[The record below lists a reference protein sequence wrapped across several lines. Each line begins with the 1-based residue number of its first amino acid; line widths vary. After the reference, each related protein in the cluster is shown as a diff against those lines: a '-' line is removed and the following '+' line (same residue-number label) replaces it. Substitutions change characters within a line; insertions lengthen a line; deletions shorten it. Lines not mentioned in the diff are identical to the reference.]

1 MPEGFTENSGYW
13 SMKTLINN
21 NGCFS
26 RIVEYFPIFKSTKL
40 IEMKFLKKLLKWIVI
55 IFGLLIIVLYITDTD
70 YLIKAVRTIYLQGY
84 TTAYLEDYK
93 KFDNMVVENG
103 IPQPW
108 PNHKNYNSVKE
119 TKALDSINK
128 ANKTIAYVIIKNDSI
143 WFENY
148 YDGFNENSQT
158 NSFSMAKSYV
168 SGLMGKAIEQGYI
181 KSLDQPVSDFL
192 PTFSDGLAA
201 KMTVGDLSSM
211 ASGTSW
217 EEKYYSPFSIVTRA
231 YFDDNLEKV
240 MLGLKEVDEPGQA
253 FKYSSGDTQL
263 LAMVIEKATGKKMY
277 DYLTETFW
285 KPLNSENPT
294 LWQVDSESHD
304 LVKAYCCIASNAKDF
319 ARYGKLFKDHGKW
332 NGKQL
337 LDSTFVAKS
346 ITPRFPESPEYGY
359 GWWMKD
365 IDDKHFF
372 MMRGHLG
379 QYVIVE
385 PNDNVIIVRLGH
397 SKGNNKEVGA
407 FTADIDSYIKEGYKM
422 LAND

>member
-1 MPEGFTENSGYW
+1 
-13 SMKTLINN
+13 
-21 NGCFS
+21 
-26 RIVEYFPIFKSTKL
+26 
-40 IEMKFLKKLLKWIVI
+40 MKFIKNLLKWVVI
-55 IFGLLIIVLYITDTD
+55 LSGLLVIVLYITDTD

-84 TTAYLEDYK
+84 STAYLEDYK
-93 KFDNMVVENG
+93 KFDNQAIENATAK
-103 IPQPW
+103 PW
-108 PNHKNYNSVKE
+108 PNHKDYNLAQE
-119 TKALDSINK
+119 TKGLEKINK
-128 ANKTIAYVIIKNDSI
+128 ANGTIAFVIIKNDSI

-148 YDGFNENSQT
+148 YDGFNQNSQT

-168 SGLMGKAIEQGYI
+168 SGLLGKAIEQGYI
-181 KSLDQPVSDFL
+181 KSLNQPVSDFL
-192 PTFSDGLAA
+192 PTFNTGLAA

-217 EEKYYSPFSIVTRA
+217 DEKYYSPLSIVTRA
-231 YFDDNLEKV
+231 YFDDDLEKV
-240 MLGLKEVDEPGQA
+240 MLGLKVVEQPGKA

-285 KPLNSENPT
+285 KPLGSENPT
-294 LWQVDSESHD
+294 LWQVDSQAHD

-332 NGKQL
+332 YGKQL
-337 LDSTFVAKS
+337 IDSVFVAKS

-365 IDDKHFF
+365 IADKHFF

-385 PNDNVIIVRLGH
+385 PNDNIIIVRLGH
-397 SKGNNKEVGA
+397 SKGNDKAVGS
-407 FTADIDSYIKEGYKM
+407 FTPDIDIYIKEAYKM
-422 LAND
+422 LQNDK